1 MDQDILKEVMSALEQ
16 VSDLIY
22 QGNIEQANRL
32 LVVTLQALEQTIM
45 QIEDENGQADMKE
58 KLLEALE
65 AMENEDHIL
74 LADILRYEVYES
86 LKKYII

>member
-74 LADILRYEVYES
+74 LSDILRYEVYES